1 MLRSH
6 FTPLQV
12 QKDYLDSQIRQL
24 SNSHVVHPGIT
35 RQRLP
40 MPGPAHIRVRNL
52 PVPIQPAD
60 VPGVKE
66 AGWSASAKPG

>member
-1 MLRSH
+1 
-6 FTPLQV
+6 V
-12 QKDYLDSQIRQL
+12 QKEYLDRQIRQL
-24 SNSHVVHPGIT
+24 SNSHVVRPGIP

-40 MPGPAHIRVRNL
+40 MPGPHHMRAKDL
-52 PVPIQPAD
+52 PVPIQPGD